1 MTLQATITMALNDG
15 KAENLIVLATEK
27 QSCGLFAGMVIA
39 TALSARHAKALT
51 ERVRQAL
58 KLAGYKKRSAVESSD
73 DSDWTLIDC
82 GAIIVHIMQPA
93 ARERYQLESL
103 WGFEE

>member
-1 MTLQATITMALNDG
+1 MTLQTIITTALSDG

-51 ERVRQAL
+51 ERVAQAL
-58 KLAGYKKRSAVESSD
+58 KSAGYKRRFPIESSD
-73 DSDWTLIDC
+73 SGDWTLIDC
-82 GAIIVHIMQPA
+82 GGVIVHIMQPA
-93 ARERYQLESL
+93 ARELYQLESL

>member
-1 MTLQATITMALNDG
+1 MTLQAIITTALNDG

-27 QSCGLFAGMVIA
+27 QSCGLFAGMVVA

-51 ERVRQAL
+51 ERVAQAL
-58 KLAGYKKRSAVESSD
+58 RSAGYKKRFPTESSAD
-73 DSDWTLIDC
+73 GDWTLIDC
-82 GAIIVHIMQPA
+82 GDVVIHIMQPA